1 MTKFTITKFYYTFKV
16 KFIIMVKTKKTETI
30 KKQYRINLDEDTALR
45 LDIVCAVK
53 NKTPSDYIN
62 SLLADEFKK
71 LDAKK
76 LDATIDDIKNI

>member
-1 MTKFTITKFYYTFKV
+1 MSKSNQS
-16 KFIIMVKTKKTETI
+16 E

-53 NKTPSDYIN
+53 NMNPSDYIN
-62 SLLADEFKK
+62 NLLVEEFKK

>member
-1 MTKFTITKFYYTFKV
+1 MEIKFS
-16 KFIIMVKTKKTETI
+16 IMSKSKQSE
-30 KKQYRINLDEDTALR
+30 KKQYRINLDGDTALR

-53 NKTPSDYIN
+53 NMNPSDYIN
-62 SLLADEFKK
+62 NLLVEEFNK